1 MKPSIGRVVWFFP
14 AGHHKGDQPNSAQ
27 IAFVH
32 SDTCINVG
40 ALNANGES
48 YAKTSVRLLAP
59 DEPAPFN
66 EHGQATENFAQWMPY
81 QVQQAEK
88 DKPSGDREPVASAE
102 EPTEN
107 SGN

>member
-40 ALNANGES
+40 ALNAN
-48 YAKTSVRLLAP
+48 A
-59 DEPAPFN
+59 
-66 EHGQATENFAQWMPY
+66 
-81 QVQQAEK
+81 
-88 DKPSGDREPVASAE
+88 
-102 EPTEN
+102 
-107 SGN
+107 